1 MLNSLWGRRS
11 EKKVITRRVGTCGKK
26 NGTVFYACP
35 AWKSRFIK
43 NRAVRRSQDLRKYVT
58 DYKLENFTRQP
69 LTTLSPPSPP
79 FFFFFIYPSDCIGSI
94 NRSFI
99 ENKYRRNCEIIVLFL
114 HRFILSNFFSSIES
128 N

>member
-79 FFFFFIYPSDCIGSI
+79 FFFFLFIQAIASDRLTDRSSKI
-94 NRSFI
+94 NTEEIAKSLFCFFTDSF
-99 ENKYRRNCEIIVLFL
+99 FPTFF
-114 HRFILSNFFSSIES
+114 HR
-128 N
+128 